1 MVERINGIN
10 TESLNE
16 TIDLVRDNPEFAKFT
31 FIARNQWITGTHN
44 KATIHEFYQAGQR
57 DLTRNEPLVFDE
69 DEPPILL
76 GKNKGANPVEFVL
89 VGLSGCLTTSLVSQ
103 AAIKGIEL
111 KSVESELKG
120 NLDVR
125 GFLGISKEVRNGF
138 ESINVRFNI
147 ISNASD
153 EKIQELVS
161 SAKQYS
167 PVYDIITNKVPVSVD
182 FERHDIGG

>member
-1 MVERINGIN
+1 MVAERLNGIN
-10 TESLNE
+10 MESLNE
-16 TIDLVRDNPEFAKFT
+16 TIDLVRDNPDFAKFT

-44 KATIHEFYQAGQR
+44 RATIQEFYQAGQK
-57 DLTRNEPLVFDE
+57 DLTRTEPLVFNE

-111 KSVESELKG
+111 KTVSSELEG

-125 GFLGISKEVRNGF
+125 GFLGLSKEVRNGF
-138 ESINVRFNI
+138 ESINVKFKI
-147 ISNASD
+147 ISDAPD
-153 EKIQELVS
+153 EKIQELVD

-167 PVYDIITNKVPVSVD
+167 PVYDIITNKVPVSVN
-182 FERHDIGG
+182 FERYSK